1 MLSSLHSTY
10 CNTIKGL
17 VAKYIM
23 CGYLND
29 LVYSWLKNNIN
40 IEEQW
45 NKRLQDNKGQCGQVL
60 VLKSEFNT
68 TWNYFNASE
77 LGKTI
82 LDFWCDWIQ
91 HTEDRLYNICFP
103 QYTMDGANLKDLL
116 LQLCSLVMGPDR
128 RSTPLPDIRKIYILK

>member
-1 MLSSLHSTY
+1 
-10 CNTIKGL
+10 
-17 VAKYIM
+17 M

-29 LVYSWLKNNIN
+29 LVYSWLKNNI
-40 IEEQW
+40 EEQW
-45 NKRLQDNKGQCGQVL
+45 NKCLQDNKGQCGQVL

-91 HTEDRLYNICFP
+91 HTED
-103 QYTMDGANLKDLL
+103 
-116 LQLCSLVMGPDR
+116 LCSLVMGPDR